1 MIKNLYEIYKQFSS
15 KNRIYLFL
23 LQLLVIFSS
32 ILEVVSILSIA
43 PFMYLMVDP
52 SYIIDNEYFSKLFN
66 FIKIYELKHMLLITG
81 FATLSMFS
89 ISTFFS
95 IYTQN
100 KFIFFSFKVG
110 AEIGNKLFKYYLNK
124 DWIFFTQGNSNNYL
138 RKISQEAERV
148 STGVIQ
154 QALMMNSRI
163 ILSIILIFTVFLY
176 NNFVAFFLFLILALS
191 YLIIFNFLK
200 KRIIF
205 HGENI
210 SIKQNDRF
218 KIMSE
223 SFGGIKDIIINQSE
237 NHFVNKFEKASFNH
251 AKSKGLNVI
260 FSMLPRYLLELIFYG
275 TIIILC
281 IILLLIQESNTTS
294 ILITLSVFGLA
305 SLKLLPTFQSIYFC
319 YSNIA
324 GNISAYYEIREELN
338 DNMQKNKTKKNFV
351 YKKIPK
357 NFKSINLINVSF
369 KYPNSKKNT
378 LNNIN
383 ITIPFKSKIGIVGMT
398 GSGKSTLIDI
408 ISGLIFPTNGKVK
421 IDNYNLNQETV
432 NSWYERIGL
441 TNQSIFIADKKLI
454 ENIAFGI
461 DEKNIDINKIE
472 SVIKATYLNE
482 FIEKLP
488 NKKNTILGER
498 GVQLSGGQRQRIAIA
513 RALYFNKD
521 ILILDEATSSIDNFI
536 EDKIISNILNLAKN
550 KTLVMIS
557 HKVNTLKDCDKIYII
572 SDGNIVDEG
581 KFEDLIINSEEFKKI
596 AKINTSLNK

>member
-1 MIKNLYEIYKQFSS
+1 MIRNLFELYKQFSS
-15 KNRIYLFL
+15 KNRLHLFL

-32 ILEVVSILSIA
+32 ILEVISILSIA
-43 PFMYLMVDP
+43 PFMYLMIDP
-52 SYIIDNEYFSKLFN
+52 ANIVNNVYFAKLFS
-66 FIKIYELKHMLLITG
+66 FINIRELNDMLLITG
-81 FATLSMFS
+81 LATLSMFS
-89 ISTFFS
+89 ISTASS

-100 KFIFFSFKVG
+100 KFIFFSFNVG

-124 DWIFFTQGNSNNYL
+124 DWLFFTQGNSNNYL

-163 ILSIILIFTVFLY
+163 ILSIILIFTIFLY
-176 NNFVAFFLFLILALS
+176 NNFVALFLFLIFALS

-210 SIKQNDRF
+210 SVKQNDRF
-218 KIMSE
+218 RIMSE
-223 SFGGIKDIIINQSE
+223 SFGGIKDIILNQSD
-237 NHFVNKFEKASFNH
+237 NYFINKFEKASFNH
-251 AKSKGLNVI
+251 AKSKGSNVI

-324 GNISAYYEIREELN
+324 GNISAYYEIRKELN
-338 DNMQKNKTKKNFV
+338 EIIEKNKIKKSFV
-351 YKKIPK
+351 YKKIPNTFK
-357 NFKSINLINVSF
+357 NINLIDVCF

-383 ITIPFKSKIGIVGMT
+383 ITIPFMSKIGIVGMT

-408 ISGLIFPTNGKVK
+408 ICGLISPTKGEIK
-421 IDNYNLNQETV
+421 IDNHYLNQETI

-441 TNQSIFIADKKLI
+441 ANQSIFIADKKLV

-461 DEKNIDINKIE
+461 DEKYIDINKIE
-472 SVIKATYLNE
+472 AAIKASYLNE
-482 FIEKLP
+482 FTEKLP
-488 NKKNTILGER
+488 DKKNTILGER

-513 RALYFNKD
+513 RAFYFNKD
-521 ILILDEATSSIDNFI
+521 ILILDEATSSIDNFT
-536 EDKIISNILNLAKN
+536 EEKIISNIFNISKN
-550 KTLVMIS
+550 KTLIMIS
-557 HKVNTLKDCDKIYII
+557 HKINTLKDCDKIYVI
-572 SDGNIVDEG
+572 SEGNIIDEG

-596 AKINTSLNK
+596 AKINNN